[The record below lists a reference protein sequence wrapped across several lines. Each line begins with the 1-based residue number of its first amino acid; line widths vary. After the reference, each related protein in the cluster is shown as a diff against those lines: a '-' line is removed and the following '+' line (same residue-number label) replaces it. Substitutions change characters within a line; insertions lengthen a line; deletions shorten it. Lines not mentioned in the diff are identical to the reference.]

1 MFGIGKIKI
10 AIEKAE
16 LDNLKKSVKD
26 MGEEIKGLRAEKRKL
41 FDELEE
47 LKVKKVMEEREI
59 KHLVKLKEEK
69 LEIDNQ
75 KKVLELDKQ
84 YSDKTMALQKEYHE
98 KQLSDIGLARKEM
111 KEVYEKIME
120 RLPNIN
126 TQLEIKRR

>member
-1 MFGIGKIKI
+1 MFGIRKIKI
-10 AIEKAE
+10 GIEKAE
-16 LDNLKKSVKD
+16 LDNLKKSVRD
-26 MGEEIKGLRAEKRKL
+26 MGEEIKGLRTEKRKL

-84 YSDKTMALQKEYHE
+84 YSDKTMELQKSYHE
-98 KQLSDIGLARKEM
+98 KQIDDINQARKEM

-126 TQLEIKRR
+126 AQLEIKRR